1 MSKVSPIRH
10 ITKAI
15 TWRIV
20 GTLDTML
27 LSWFITANPWVGLKV
42 GVAELITKMTLY
54 YLHER
59 IWYRVD
65 LSRLG
70 LNEDSRKRHLLKAMS
85 WRIVGSIDT
94 FILGWLISGDPF
106 IGIKISIFE
115 VVTKMILYYLHERV
129 WYRIKFGIIKTVDDE
144 Y

>member
-1 MSKVSPIRH
+1 MTKVSHIRH

-27 LSWFITANPWVGLKV
+27 LSWFVTGNPWIGLKV

-65 LSRLG
+65 LSQLG

-106 IGIKISIFE
+106 IGIRNNF
-115 VVTKMILYYLHERV
+115 V
-129 WYRIKFGIIKTVDDE
+129 
-144 Y
+144 